1 MHVIVCGWNILK
13 NYIQVMA
20 ICSFSTWGNVI
31 MLYWVVLTFES
42 VSEELECK
50 NFIKTYCAVLS
61 CMWSAD

>member
-1 MHVIVCGWNILK
+1 
-13 NYIQVMA
+13 
-20 ICSFSTWGNVI
+20 

-61 CMWSAD
+61 CTVKC